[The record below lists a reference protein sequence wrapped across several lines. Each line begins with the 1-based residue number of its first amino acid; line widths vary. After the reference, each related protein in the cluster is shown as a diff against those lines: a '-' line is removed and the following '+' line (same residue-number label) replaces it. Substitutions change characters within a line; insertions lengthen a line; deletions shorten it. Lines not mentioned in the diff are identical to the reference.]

1 MAAAAVCRRLGKL
14 GFGNNNASTIRRGF
28 SSAHSHGFPLDRNL
42 LNPVRGCRGNSD
54 LVKETGNHVFLV
66 DTLALA
72 RRLEARGLP
81 LDQAEAITAV
91 ITEVLNDSLENVAQS
106 VVSKT
111 EMEKNEMIQETNL
124 CKFKSEIQSKQEHH
138 FSLLQREAEKMENV
152 IDKTAE
158 KMQNDI
164 DKTRTD
170 LRHEIDKVNA
180 GQRLDWNLE
189 KGRIRDELTQQKAD
203 TTHLENKLD
212 RETHALRAQLE
223 AAKYDVTKYFVATSF
238 SLCAVG
244 LAVVRI
250 FL

>member
-111 EMEKNEMIQETNL
+111 EMEK
-124 CKFKSEIQSKQEHH
+124 SELFNIRDACFNYLSIYVRQEHH
-138 FSLLQREAEKMENV
+138 FSLLQRE
-152 IDKTAE
+152 AE